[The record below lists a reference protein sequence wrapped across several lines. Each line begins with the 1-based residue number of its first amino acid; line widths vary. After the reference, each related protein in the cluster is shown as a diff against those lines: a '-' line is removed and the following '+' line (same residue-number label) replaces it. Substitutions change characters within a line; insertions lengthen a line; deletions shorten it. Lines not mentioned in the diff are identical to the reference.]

1 MSGLEGLIFALVAVV
16 VLDVLSLRFGRDSRS
31 SSDPRRDWN

>member
-1 MSGLEGLIFALVAVV
+1 LIIGLVALV
-16 VLDVLSLRFGRDSRS
+16 VLDLVSLRFGRDSRS